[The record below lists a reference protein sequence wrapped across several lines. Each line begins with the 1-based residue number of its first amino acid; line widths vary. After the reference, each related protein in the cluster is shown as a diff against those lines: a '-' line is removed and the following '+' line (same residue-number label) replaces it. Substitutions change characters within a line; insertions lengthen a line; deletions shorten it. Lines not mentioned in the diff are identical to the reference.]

1 MKNIFLIS
9 VVSVLFFSCVNDP
22 EEVYHSGKKIQYK
35 IVNFYSVEGV
45 SVDLNNDGVKN
56 SDIMLETD
64 YYFDKYSGHYSD
76 LEEIRGI
83 NTTKKGKVTETRDR
97 NFQFVLPKQ
106 YFNPHADQSFT
117 EFTFERSSYMIHM
130 DTDKNGIYQSIYI
143 DDENSV
149 LQFEKIS
156 ETQYEAIIEKKYYDF
171 ATASYVKHK
180 YKVVFEKM

>member
-35 IVNFYSVEGV
+35 IVGFYSVEDI
-45 SVDLNNDGVKN
+45 SVDLNNDGIKN
-56 SDIMLETD
+56 NDIMLETD
-64 YYFDKYSGHYSD
+64 YYFDNYSGYYPD

-83 NTTKKGKVTETRDR
+83 NTTKKGKVRETGYR
-97 NFQFVLPKQ
+97 NFQFILPKQ
-106 YFNPHADQSFT
+106 YFNPHADQPFT
-117 EFTFERSSYMIHM
+117 ELSFERSSYTIHM
-130 DTDKNGIYQSIYI
+130 DMNKNGIYESIYI

-149 LQFEKIS
+149 LQFEKTS

-171 ATASYVKHK
+171 TFASYVKHK